1 MVSMEQNSGLQTE
14 LRAKAWERWTKRQAG
29 QGFLGGG
36 GGEYIF
42 IFLVLKVPRKV
53 NMNLK
58 DKFIYLFTLCL
69 FQKPLKVSYNMHN
82 AARFFF

>member
-1 MVSMEQNSGLQTE
+1 MVYKQSSEPRLGKDGQRDKQD
-14 LRAKAWERWTKRQAG
+14 RAS
-29 QGFLGGG
+29 LGGR
-36 GGEYIF
+36 GEYIF

-82 AARFFF
+82 AAGFFF